1 MRAAR
6 GLSAP
11 FLSSSSPDDVLYTP
25 RCLVA
30 PFWYVRWFG
39 GRQDGRIGVAFLG
52 CGASHV
58 KCMTVKEA
66 GGGGSSADGWSAPR
80 DETLGEEHRF
90 HTPNNRRS
98 RNDLQLASSRAIY
111 LLVYPPSE
119 SLSMWRLAVSGGDC
133 FVDAS
138 LRSWRRCDG
147 AQGWIL

>member
-1 MRAAR
+1 MRPAR

-58 KCMTVKEA
+58 KYMTVKEA
-66 GGGGSSADGWSAPR
+66 
-80 DETLGEEHRF
+80 
-90 HTPNNRRS
+90 
-98 RNDLQLASSRAIY
+98 
-111 LLVYPPSE
+111 
-119 SLSMWRLAVSGGDC
+119 
-133 FVDAS
+133 
-138 LRSWRRCDG
+138 WRRRLCSRLVVCPKRRDIKRG
-147 AQGWIL
+147 T